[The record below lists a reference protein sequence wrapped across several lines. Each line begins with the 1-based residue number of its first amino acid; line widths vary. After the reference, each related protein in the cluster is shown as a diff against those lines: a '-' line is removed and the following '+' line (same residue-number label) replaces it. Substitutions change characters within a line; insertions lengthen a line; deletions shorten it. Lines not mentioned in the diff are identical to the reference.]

1 MTPEATTIV
10 LATNNPDKVREIR
23 PMLTQLGAAT
33 NVFSLQDL
41 SIDVEIEETED
52 TLEGNAR
59 LKAKA
64 IMELLP
70 DKLQHSIVLADDTG
84 LEVDA
89 LGGAP
94 GVYSARF
101 APMPEGRT
109 PTYEDNVAHL
119 LHVMEGRKD
128 RSATFRTVI
137 AIMGMTDLAKHD
149 KAIEM
154 FAEGRVPGTITTE
167 KEGNGGFGYD
177 PVFRLD
183 SHGKTYAE
191 IGSEEKNRVSHRA
204 LALQNAVRILKELTS

>member
-1 MTPEATTIV
+1 MTPEGITIV

-23 PMLTQLGAAT
+23 PMLSKLGDT
-33 NVFSLQDL
+33 TRIFSLQDL
-41 SIDVEIEETED
+41 NIDVEIEETED

-64 IMELLP
+64 ILELLP
-70 DKLQHSIVLADDTG
+70 VNLRQSIVLADDTG

-89 LGGAP
+89 LDGAP

-109 PTYEDNVAHL
+109 PAYEDNVAHL
-119 LHVMEGRKD
+119 LHVMEGRKE

-137 AIMGMTDLAKHD
+137 AIMAMTDPANNNQPL
-149 KAIEM
+149 ELV
-154 FAEGRVPGTITTE
+154 AEGRVEGSITTK
-167 KEGNGGFGYD
+167 KEGDCGFGYD
-177 PVFRLD
+177 PIFRLN

-191 IGSEEKNRVSHRA
+191 IGNEEKNRVSHRA
-204 LALQNAVRILKELTS
+204 LALQNAVRILKELSS